1 MPYPICSVVAVFKM
15 LFRILNTL
23 PSRIWDMVFFLF
35 SGYLNLQFNNMDCT
49 RSLWRS
55 GKLNSKGLTFNL
67 LYVTELYLIFW
78 QKENVYKFDF
88 VPLRQMLHFA
98 SKNEEFP
105 QKFMVFIWNENTQMK
120 CVNPFEFNFLENH
133 NLLENPPF
141 SPTVDLE

>member
-1 MPYPICSVVAVFKM
+1 
-15 LFRILNTL
+15 
-23 PSRIWDMVFFLF
+23 
-35 SGYLNLQFNNMDCT
+35 
-49 RSLWRS
+49 
-55 GKLNSKGLTFNL
+55 
-67 LYVTELYLIFW
+67 
-78 QKENVYKFDF
+78 
-88 VPLRQMLHFA
+88 MLHFA